1 MARNPGRRDKW
12 PAYRPTRHVLVLRQ
26 RPYER
31 PWQGYIV
38 DWKHHSYMWS
48 ALVVYQDETLDGAPL
63 VWKWFPV
70 EQLWPLYPNPNPRS
84 EPSY

>member
-1 MARNPGRRDKW
+1 
-12 PAYRPTRHVLVLRQ
+12 
-26 RPYER
+26 
-31 PWQGYIV
+31 
-38 DWKHHSYMWS
+38 MWS